1 MTIAAGVGI
10 STSPPASGGRELRI
24 DFLGRVDYD
33 EATRLQEEAR
43 QALADRDGPERLL
56 LLEHP
61 PVYTLGRGA
70 TREDLLA
77 TSEWLQ
83 SRGVRVVE
91 CDRGGQ
97 ITYHGPG
104 QLVGYPI
111 LDLNPDRRDIRRYV
125 RDLQEV
131 LIRTLADLDI
141 EAEPGVPNR
150 PAGVWVGELKIG
162 SIGVHLRRWIT
173 THGFALNVS
182 TDLTSFDGIVAC
194 GLPSVRMVS
203 VARLSECT
211 PPLEAVARLCQ
222 DHFCEVFERRLEPI
236 ENLRDIL

>member
-10 STSPPASGGRELRI
+10 SSSPPASRGRELRI

-125 RDLQEV
+125 VDLQEV
-131 LIRTLADLDI
+131 LVRTLADYGV
-141 EAEPGVPNR
+141 EAEPGLPDR
-150 PAGVWVGELKIG
+150 PAGVWIGPSKIA
-162 SIGVHLRRWIT
+162 SIGVHLRRWLT
-173 THGFALNVS
+173 SHGFALNVA
-182 TDLTSFDGIVAC
+182 TDLAYFDGIVPC
-194 GLPSVRMVS
+194 GLSGVRMTSMENQGATADFADVTES
-203 VARLSECT
+203 CANR
-211 PPLEAVARLCQ
+211 
-222 DHFCEVFERRLEPI
+222 FCEVFGRTRLG
-236 ENLRDIL
+236 